1 MWSSLLKCLF
11 LYVWTGSRLDLDIES
26 SRKSALLVLISV
38 IQPWKNISQ
47 NQYGNLMRN
56 GTFTL
61 LLGIKSQYDAWQ
73 SSKARRLDRV
83 LGKLFRYTKKNYKQK
98 HRAQTEGK
106 TIEKK
111 NNLRNRVH
119 TNFKSTETEWEHKCI
134 LYAVN
139 FHKRPHSLSSTNQCI
154 VQMDVTFS

>member
-1 MWSSLLKCLF
+1 
-11 LYVWTGSRLDLDIES
+11 
-26 SRKSALLVLISV
+26 
-38 IQPWKNISQ
+38 
-47 NQYGNLMRN
+47 MRN

-98 HRAQTEGK
+98 HRALYTAQTEGK

-111 NNLRNRVH
+111 KQPTKPGSYEFQEYGNRMGAQMHFVCS
-119 TNFKSTETEWEHKCI
+119 K
-134 LYAVN
+134 
-139 FHKRPHSLSSTNQCI
+139 LS
-154 VQMDVTFS
+154 